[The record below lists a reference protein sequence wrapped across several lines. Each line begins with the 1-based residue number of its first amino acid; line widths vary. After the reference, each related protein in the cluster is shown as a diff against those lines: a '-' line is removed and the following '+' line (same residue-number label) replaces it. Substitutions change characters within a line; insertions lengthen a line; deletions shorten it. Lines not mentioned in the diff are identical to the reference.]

1 MKPRLPLQSKTFWA
15 YLTSFLSIVLLPLIV
30 IWILLSTVLN
40 RSVQAQ
46 FLTYESQILRS
57 VSEQVDANVS
67 YSIYASYYLGGNRAF
82 RRLMMETELP
92 RNTREDSVREVSGYL
107 RDVIGT
113 ASINALSCIYL
124 PHRDLVVTA
133 SGGMYSFEGF
143 YDQILNFSDCSA
155 EELLSQLRAVNAPA
169 FLRPVTQ
176 ALSGQQWLCMAVHI
190 SAGYL
195 NRPAYLLA
203 FYQVDKLTNVLT
215 QRLPDQSLFSICSPE
230 GEYLTGTAPLLPLP
244 EGEEILSHQID
255 GTAYLAFLETSS
267 ASGLR
272 FIYYLP
278 QAHVLR
284 QLTVYQRVFVAV
296 LCALLALCGAMA
308 FLLAYRHYLPIRR
321 LFQRAFPSAIPSGRE
336 LERVSESLEQARKQ
350 GEVYSRQ
357 VRSQYAQLQNQLL
370 GQLLTVAG
378 HDDDALSDLLG
389 KYQISLGREPYCVA
403 VVRGNPPALRRITGA
418 QLCLFPTTDYCALIL
433 PRENRDSL
441 TRQMR
446 ELAPDCVWS
455 LSGAS
460 GRVSE
465 LSRCFREALSL
476 LEPHEIGREHG
487 MVYPLSDQLG
497 LVGALSGGDAAECEG
512 ILREL
517 WRINEARDLPESER
531 LQLLHRLATTAYHAY
546 AAGEKTS
553 DRAPIGCM
561 DQVLACEKADERA
574 FELLLELY
582 RAVARA
588 CGATQRERSR
598 SLIEAVREYI
608 ELNYADSSL
617 SLDSVAEACHVSYFY
632 LSHMFRAAGS
642 ESFSEML
649 NACRARKAGELIRQ
663 GELSLNEI
671 ALRVGYTSPGSF
683 SRAFRKQTGVSP
695 QKFK

>member
-113 ASINALSCIYL
+113 ASINALSCVYL

-143 YDQILNFSDCSA
+143 YNQILNFSDCSA
-155 EELLSQLRAVNAPA
+155 EELLSQLRAVSAPA

-255 GTAYLAFLETSS
+255 GAAYLAFLETSS
-267 ASGLR
+267 VSGLR
-272 FIYYLP
+272 FVYYLP

-357 VRSQYAQLQNQLL
+357 VRSQYAQLAEPAARAAAHRGRARRRRAVRPAGRVSDQPGPGALL
-370 GQLLTVAG
+370 RGRGQGHPARTPANYRRAAVPLPHHRLLRA
-378 HDDDALSDLLG
+378 D
-389 KYQISLGREPYCVA
+389 
-403 VVRGNPPALRRITGA
+403 PALRK
-418 QLCLFPTTDYCALIL
+418 
-433 PRENRDSL
+433 PR
-441 TRQMR
+441 Q
-446 ELAPDCVWS
+446 PD
-455 LSGAS
+455 
-460 GRVSE
+460 
-465 LSRCFREALSL
+465 
-476 LEPHEIGREHG
+476 P
-487 MVYPLSDQLG
+487 
-497 LVGALSGGDAAECEG
+497 
-512 ILREL
+512 
-517 WRINEARDLPESER
+517 
-531 LQLLHRLATTAYHAY
+531 
-546 AAGEKTS
+546 
-553 DRAPIGCM
+553 
-561 DQVLACEKADERA
+561 AD
-574 FELLLELY
+574 
-582 RAVARA
+582 ARA
-588 CGATQRERSR
+588 GPR
-598 SLIEAVREYI
+598 
-608 ELNYADSSL
+608 
-617 SLDSVAEACHVSYFY
+617 
-632 LSHMFRAAGS
+632 
-642 ESFSEML
+642 
-649 NACRARKAGELIRQ
+649 
-663 GELSLNEI
+663 
-671 ALRVGYTSPGSF
+671 LRVEPERRQ
-683 SRAFRKQTGVSP
+683 RAGQRAEPVLP
-695 QKFK
+695 